1 MTPKIFLGHDFFGAG
16 NFGDD
21 LMLEGFLRCLREC
34 GNPAE
39 VVAYI
44 PHDVES
50 QQRRFSAIG
59 WHSSADK
66 QRREAHLRPADVWL
80 GLGGTPFQLNS
91 GPWSLDHLNREREV
105 CNRLGKTMVFL
116 GVGCDSPAAVW
127 DPRGRSVI
135 EAAERTW
142 TRDARSA
149 ELIGSVAVAGSVS
162 QGSDLAHITLGSAA
176 RPAAEPGLL
185 GLLLGLEDPGIVD
198 IAALEQEIVRRC
210 PARTRWLVQEMRSF
224 PCTERWNF
232 AGLSELAQGSI
243 DLMPMNYSTDTI
255 DGFLEN
261 FGAPETVVSSRY
273 HGALIAAW
281 HGRRVGVI
289 RRADKLDGIMADLDV
304 PHVNRIH
311 HAKELEALAHQAHP
325 VDPARLEALR
335 HRAIAMCEEFFAWLV
350 RQGFKE

>member
-1 MTPKIFLGHDFFGAG
+1 MTPKIFMGHDFFGAG

-21 LMLEGFLRCLREC
+21 LMLEGFLRCLPKS
-34 GNPAE
+34 GNRAE

-44 PHDVES
+44 PHDIES
-50 QQRRFSAIG
+50 QRRRFPAIE

-66 QRREAHLRPADVWL
+66 QSREEHLRGADVWL

-91 GPWSLDHLNREREV
+91 GPWSLDHLDREREV
-105 CNRLGKTMVFL
+105 CNQLGKTMVFL
-116 GVGCDSPAAVW
+116 GVGCDSPAAVR
-127 DPRGRSVI
+127 DPRGRRVI

-149 ELIGSVAVAGSVS
+149 EMIGSVAAAGSVS
-162 QGSDLAHITLGSAA
+162 QGSDLAHITLGLAA
-176 RPAAEPGLL
+176 RPAPEPALL

-198 IAALEQEIVRRC
+198 IAALEQEIARRL
-210 PARTRWLVQEMRSF
+210 PAKTRWLVQETRSF
-224 PCTERWNF
+224 PCTERWN
-232 AGLSELAQGSI
+232 LALLPERIQQSVQ
-243 DLMPMNYSTDTI
+243 LMPMEYTTDTI
-255 DGFLEN
+255 EVFLAN

-281 HGRRVGVI
+281 HGSRLGVI

-311 HAKELEALAHQAHP
+311 HAKELEALAHQARP
-325 VDPARLEALR
+325 VDHARLEALR
-335 HRAIAMCEEFFAWLV
+335 HRAIAMCEEFFAWLG
-350 RQGFKE
+350 R